1 MLRVDL
7 IGPKQNQNTPV
18 ISGSSQ
24 STWSVV
30 VSDRLVESNID
41 PLVADLIK
49 AIATLGP
56 DARQALLSLA
66 RLLLHTRSDVKDGQ

>member
-1 MLRVDL
+1 VDL
-7 IGPKQNQNTPV
+7 IGPKQNQKTPI

-24 STWSVV
+24 STWPVV

-66 RLLLHTRSDVKDGQ
+66 RLLLHTPSEAKDGQ